1 MLAPVIT
8 DNINQIKALCEQ
20 HKVKELFVFGS
31 AVSERFNEQSDVD
44 LVVEFWEMDINTYA
58 DNYFDF
64 IEKLENLLGRKVDL
78 ITAKYL
84 KNRIFIRRLEQTKQ
98 KLFAA

>member
-1 MLAPVIT
+1 MLAPIIT
-8 DNINQIKALCEQ
+8 DNIQQIKALCEE

-31 AVSERFNEQSDVD
+31 AVSDKFNEQSDVD
-44 LVVEFWEMDINTYA
+44 LVVEFGEVSINAYA

-64 IEKLENLLGRKVDL
+64 IEKLEDLFGRKVDL